1 MEVFDFHTQMFP
13 STLLTSDFFLS
24 HAHSRIEKC
33 LELATLL
40 YDKLTFIEFSAY
52 TTFLQWEAA
61 NTEMTYDEYQQNI
74 ENINDA
80 LRSIQCCMPPL
91 NKLPNVENTPETTDL
106 NVELRNHCQSVR
118 DLVPTLLRLDIPE
131 ITDFLSATYDKLERQ
146 LEQVMT
152 IQHRVLI
159 LIPILR
165 KQFLRCPQYLEQINR
180 SVRTHSCLELI
191 FIVSAF
197 ENRLLRF
204 SVNNYVVHHDQD
216 DYEVVAT

>member
-1 MEVFDFHTQMFP
+1 LEVFDFHTQMFP

-131 ITDFLSATYDKLERQ
+131 ITDFLSA
-146 LEQVMT
+146 
-152 IQHRVLI
+152 
-159 LIPILR
+159 
-165 KQFLRCPQYLEQINR
+165 INR

-204 SVNNYVVHHDQD
+204 SVNNYVVHHDQG
-216 DYEVVAT
+216 DYEVFAT